1 MGRAFEAEVGG
12 GQEVAA
18 GQERVRVLPA
28 KQPSAFAEA
37 LGRKLAEGHGIGADV
52 HWGNEGF
59 CVDVALRP
67 GAGGEVT
74 AGVLCDAARFAQSED
89 PVEWDAFRTAVL
101 EKQGWRL
108 QRVWTPHFFR
118 DPKGATRAVAST
130 AVAPPPPPPS
140 SRSPQ
145 RA

>member
-1 MGRAFEAEVGG
+1 
-12 GQEVAA
+12 
-18 GQERVRVLPA
+18 VLPA
-28 KQPSAFAEA
+28 KQPSGFALA
-37 LGRKLAEGHGIGADV
+37 LARKLADGFGLGGDV

-67 GAGGEVT
+67 GGKGEVT

-108 QRVWTPHFFR
+108 VRVWTPHFFR
-118 DPKGATRAVAST
+118 DPTGTVKAVAAT
-130 AVAPPPPPPS
+130 GGGPATLR
-140 SRSPQ
+140 RSGDAG
-145 RA
+145 RHVTR